1 MLVYINNSH
10 WTIANNSNISEN
22 KFSSVGIYYINNDIF
37 IKQKRCKLFIRRGK
51 AICLCM
57 EMYTTTHLGEKK
69 YNHFMLLGKEDYHIL
84 VGRHACSKTPD
95 MAILN
100 SF

>member
-37 IKQKRCKLFIRRGK
+37 IKLNRCKLFIRRGK
-51 AICLCM
+51 AICLCV

-69 YNHFMLLGKEDYHIL
+69 MQSFYVIRKRRLSHSGGQTCMLQNPRYGHF
-84 VGRHACSKTPD
+84 T
-95 MAILN
+95 
-100 SF
+100 